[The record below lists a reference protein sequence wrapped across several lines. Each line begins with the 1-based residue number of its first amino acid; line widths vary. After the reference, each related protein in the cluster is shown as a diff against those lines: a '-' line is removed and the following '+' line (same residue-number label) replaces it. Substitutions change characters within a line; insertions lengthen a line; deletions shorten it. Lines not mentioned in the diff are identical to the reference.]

1 MKIVNLRQNER
12 KKIIQIYRRFSHL
25 ILHLIL
31 HLFSS
36 QKLSTFHFCCGKI
49 RARGPEALIYGRLP
63 GIEIAT
69 VSNRKGEASEAE
81 LFTDRHKIFHDFPYC
96 YGKKNAKK
104 TVLNKPS

>member
-25 ILHLIL
+25 ILHL
-31 HLFSS
+31 FSR

-81 LFTDRHKIFHDFPYC
+81 LYRSPQNF
-96 YGKKNAKK
+96 
-104 TVLNKPS
+104 S